1 MGLEVG
7 PAEVGL
13 LVGLVVVGLVGLAVG
28 LRVLPVLNVTIA
40 GAPFGEFA
48 NWNAPLLVM
57 RLLKI
62 VTFKGLGKTAES

>member
-1 MGLEVG
+1 
-7 PAEVGL
+7 
-13 LVGLVVVGLVGLAVG
+13 
-28 LRVLPVLNVTIA
+28 VLNVTIA